1 MRPPGS
7 TGTVSSCG
15 CCFRGS
21 WARPRLSRFV
31 FDPLRIDV
39 GLGAIIGLP
48 QVDAGFVYSLDPKW
62 TVHDHVF
69 AGLHLEKSHFF
80 SSGEDE
86 ERIGNISPKPSLL
99 EGHLARK

>member
-1 MRPPGS
+1 M
-7 TGTVSSCG
+7 
-15 CCFRGS
+15 
-21 WARPRLSRFV
+21 
-31 FDPLRIDV
+31 

-86 ERIGNISPKPSLL
+86 ERIGNISPKPSLF
-99 EGHLARK
+99 EGHRSAQTAVHGRLRQHKPLGFDRKQAPKSSKS